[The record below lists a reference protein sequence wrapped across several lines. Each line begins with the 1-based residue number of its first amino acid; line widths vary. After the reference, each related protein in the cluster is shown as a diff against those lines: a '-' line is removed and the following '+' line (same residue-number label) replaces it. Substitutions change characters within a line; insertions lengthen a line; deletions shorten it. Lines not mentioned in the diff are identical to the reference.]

1 MAFVRPLYSVG
12 IARGAAVAGAAASPH
27 VASIGNQTF
36 YLPPL
41 SGSTA
46 ERMLLRW
53 SEMRKLVVLL
63 TTVALA
69 SSMMMVLGGCGL
81 AAPADQPA
89 AAPTET
95 AAPLQKPT
103 ATVATPL
110 VEDSVSAPTP
120 SSRGGRADWRRGD

>member
-46 ERMLLRW
+46 ERMLLRRFLPR
-53 SEMRKLVVLL
+53 SLQARSNHDHNVEM
-63 TTVALA
+63 
-69 SSMMMVLGGCGL
+69 SH
-81 AAPADQPA
+81 D
-89 AAPTET
+89 
-95 AAPLQKPT
+95 
-103 ATVATPL
+103 
-110 VEDSVSAPTP
+110 
-120 SSRGGRADWRRGD
+120 